1 MEQKNTFNNTYL
13 ADWIAGKL
21 TNNQLKKL
29 VSEEDYNSYIKLKSG
44 IEVFDY
50 IEAPT
55 ENTFSKILDKIN
67 SKKENVVKKHSKV
80 RSLYFKSAIAVAASL
95 VLFFSISNYLTNSDV
110 LFTADFGEHK
120 TIALLDNSEVILNAK
135 SELTYNKEDWKNKR
149 EVHLKGEAFFKVQ
162 KGSTFTVV
170 TDNGTV
176 TVLGTQFNVNNHNNF
191 FEVICYEGKVKVVNN
206 TKDYILT
213 PNTSIRNI
221 NGIVTEETLNLS
233 AIQPTWIDGESDF
246 RSVPLAEVIRS
257 LENQFNIKINSNS
270 IDDTLLF
277 TGSFD
282 NKNIDIALSSVFN
295 TINMQYRIKN
305 KTIFLSKK

>member
-21 TNNQLKKL
+21 SNNQLKKL
-29 VSEEDYNSYIKLKSG
+29 VSEEDYNSYVKLKSG

-50 IEAPT
+50 IEAPL
-55 ENTFSKILDKIN
+55 ENTFSKIQGKIN
-67 SKKENVVKKHSKV
+67 SKKESTTKKHSKV

-110 LFTADFGEHK
+110 LFTTDFGENK

-176 TVLGTQFNVNNHNNF
+176 TVLGTQFNVNNGNKF
-191 FEVICYEGKVKVVNN
+191 FEVICYEGKVKVVNSA
-206 TKDYILT
+206 KDYILT

-233 AIQPTWIDGESDF
+233 AIQPTWIAGESDF

-305 KTIFLSKK
+305 KTILLSKK

>member
-1 MEQKNTFNNTYL
+1 MEQKNTFNDTYL
-13 ADWIAGKL
+13 ANWMAGKL
-21 TNNQLKKL
+21 TNNQLKEL
-29 VSEEDYNSYIKLKSG
+29 VSPEDYNSYIKLKSG

-50 IEAPT
+50 LESPL
-55 ENTFSKILDKIN
+55 ENTFSKIQGKIK
-67 SKKENVVKKHSKV
+67 SKKESTAKKQSKV
-80 RSLYFKSAIAVAASL
+80 RSLYYKSAIAVAASL

-110 LFTADFGEHK
+110 LFTTDFGENK

-135 SELTYNKEDWKNKR
+135 SELTYNKEDWENKR

-162 KGSTFTVV
+162 RGSTFTVV

-176 TVLGTQFNVNNHNNF
+176 TVLGTQFNVNNGNKF
-191 FEVICYEGKVKVVNN
+191 FEVICYEGKVKVVNS

-233 AIQPTWIDGESDF
+233 AIQPTWIAGESDF

-295 TINMQYRIKN
+295 TINMQYSIKN

>member
-1 MEQKNTFNNTYL
+1 MEQKNTFNHTYL
-13 ADWIAGKL
+13 ANWMAGEL

-50 IEAPT
+50 LEAPI
-55 ENTFSKILDKIN
+55 ENTFSKIQDKIN
-67 SKKENVVKKHSKV
+67 SKKENVVKKHSIV

-95 VLFFSISNYLTNSDV
+95 VLFFSLYNYLTNSDV
-110 LFTADFGEHK
+110 IFTADFGEHK

-135 SELTYNKEDWKNKR
+135 SELTYNKENWKIKR

-176 TVLGTQFNVNNHNNF
+176 TVLGTQFNVNNQHKF
-191 FEVICYEGKVKVVNN
+191 FEVICFEGKVKVVNN
-206 TKDYILT
+206 NKNYILT
-213 PNTSIRNI
+213 PNRSIRNI
-221 NGIVTEETLNLS
+221 NGTASEETLNLS
-233 AIQPTWIDGESDF
+233 TIQPTWIDGESDF
-246 RSVPLAEVIRS
+246 RSVPLNQVITS
-257 LENQFNIKINSNS
+257 LENQFNVKINSNT
-270 IDDTLLF
+270 IDSTILF

-282 NKNIDIALSSVFN
+282 NKNIDVALASVFSA
-295 TINMQYRIKN
+295 INMKYTIKN
-305 KTIFLSKK
+305 KTINLSKN

>member
-21 TNNQLKKL
+21 SNNQLKKL
-29 VSEEDYNSYIKLKSG
+29 VSEEDYNSYVKLKSG

-50 IEAPT
+50 IEAPL
-55 ENTFSKILDKIN
+55 ENTFSKIQGKIN
-67 SKKENVVKKHSKV
+67 SKKESTTKKHSKV

-110 LFTADFGEHK
+110 LFTTDFGENK

-176 TVLGTQFNVNNHNNF
+176 TVLGTQFNVNNGNKF
-191 FEVICYEGKVKVVNN
+191 FEVICFEGKVKVVNSS
-206 TKDYILT
+206 KDYILT

-233 AIQPTWIDGESDF
+233 AIQPTWIAGESDF

-305 KTIFLSKK
+305 KTILLSKK

>member
-13 ADWIAGKL
+13 ANWMAGEL

-50 IEAPT
+50 IEAPL
-55 ENTFSKILDKIN
+55 ENTFSKIQGKIN
-67 SKKENVVKKHSKV
+67 SKKESTTKKHSKV
-80 RSLYFKSAIAVAASL
+80 RSLYFKSAMAIAASL

-110 LFTADFGEHK
+110 LFTADFGENK

-176 TVLGTQFNVNNHNNF
+176 TVLGTQFNVNNGNKF

-221 NGIVTEETLNLS
+221 NGIATEETLNLS
-233 AIQPTWIDGESDF
+233 TLQPTWIDGESDF
-246 RSVPLAEVIRS
+246 RSVPLTEVIRS
-257 LENQFNIKINSNS
+257 LENQFNVKINSNS
-270 IDDTLLF
+270 IDSNLLF

-282 NKNIDIALSSVFN
+282 NKNIDVALASVFN
-295 TINMQYRIKN
+295 TINMQYKIVN
-305 KTIFLSKK
+305 KTINLSKN